1 MFNDDT
7 QIRLGVNPIDFSIKE
22 KGIQV
27 ENRPLTLP
35 YIF

>member
-1 MFNDDT
+1 MFNNDA

-27 ENRPLTLP
+27 EIPP
-35 YIF
+35 

>member
-1 MFNDDT
+1 MFNDDA